1 VPKSPEPSGDD
12 SKPQA
17 FHRAAEENQP
27 GKHPAKIKEIQI
39 MKLVIAYIRPERL
52 NAVKQALYEK
62 KIYNMSVT
70 NSLGSGRQKGFT
82 ETYRGVVMEVNLLKK
97 IRLEIGLNNDF
108 LEPALAAIKKGA
120 QTGAEGDGV
129 IFVQDIEQAI
139 RIRTEEEGPAA
150 MG

>member
-1 VPKSPEPSGDD
+1 
-12 SKPQA
+12 
-17 FHRAAEENQP
+17 
-27 GKHPAKIKEIQI
+27 

-97 IRLEIGLNNDF
+97 VRLEIGLNDDF
-108 LEPALAAIKKGA
+108 LDAALTAIKQGA

-129 IFVQDIEQAI
+129 IFVQDLVQAI
-139 RIRTEEEGPAA
+139 RIRTEEEGPTA